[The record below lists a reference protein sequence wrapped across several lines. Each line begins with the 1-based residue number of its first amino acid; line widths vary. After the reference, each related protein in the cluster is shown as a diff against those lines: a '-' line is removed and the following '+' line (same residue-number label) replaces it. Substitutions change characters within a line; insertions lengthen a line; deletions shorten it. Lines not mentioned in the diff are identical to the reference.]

1 MILVAGSNGEFGAT
15 NNKWTGWLA
24 DASTAFLQG
33 QQRQEERSQPLCM
46 RPPSDGLIAQ
56 TPHWK
61 ATVVPHQVEHLR
73 SGKRATPVVHRGD
86 YQALE
91 AWLHPAP
98 VRQAGL
104 LKEEQP
110 EQHHCGL
117 RGRLFGRFSASTMT
131 SARST
136 QSLHLGKP
144 ELLRAF
150 KGKELTLR
158 LNSRGKHVLYISQTE
173 FIRGLDSGK
182 VPKDAD
188 LEQPLTAEQQG
199 ELRSVAGCLQAV
211 VVRAIAPRAFPQVAL
226 NSRSSLK
233 QPQVLVLRPRLRQ
246 EHR

>member
-1 MILVAGSNGEFGAT
+1 
-15 NNKWTGWLA
+15 
-24 DASTAFLQG
+24 
-33 QQRQEERSQPLCM
+33 
-46 RPPSDGLIAQ
+46 
-56 TPHWK
+56 
-61 ATVVPHQVEHLR
+61 
-73 SGKRATPVVHRGD
+73 
-86 YQALE
+86 
-91 AWLHPAP
+91 
-98 VRQAGL
+98 
-104 LKEEQP
+104 
-110 EQHHCGL
+110 
-117 RGRLFGRFSASTMT
+117 MT

-226 NSRSSLK
+226 NSRSSLNNLK
-233 QPQVLVLRPRLRQ
+233 SLYFALGFVKSTA
-246 EHR
+246 EHGLLLPDVAAESSDHFSFVQ